1 MRISLSA
8 SAAKAA
14 PGSKVETAI
23 TAAMARRE
31 ILGMV
36 ALPETLKNIIVF
48 Q

>member
-14 PGSKVETAI
+14 PGSKVETANI
-23 TAAMARRE
+23 AASARRE
-31 ILGMV
+31 ILDMV
-36 ALPETLKNIIVF
+36 PLPDGVKNIIVF